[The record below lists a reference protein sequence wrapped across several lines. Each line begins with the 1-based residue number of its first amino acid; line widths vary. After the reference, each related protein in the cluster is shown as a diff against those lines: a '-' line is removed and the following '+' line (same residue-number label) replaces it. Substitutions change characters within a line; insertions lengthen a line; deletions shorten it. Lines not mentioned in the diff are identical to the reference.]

1 MNNISTILVEKSV
14 LDSELN
20 KRIQSFYNIETN
32 LINKTRSSIKAFLNH
47 LNDDLKVLIEFP
59 YVDKLYRD
67 TYYNYF
73 SSKTIEYS
81 RDCIR
86 LSIFKETFTET
97 DLFNV
102 ELIQNNYLG
111 FLIIRP
117 TFPNVIGRNV
127 INPIAFKQHD
137 IHICNLNLNST
148 CNYLKLSSNGFPHS
162 SQDQETMTCAE
173 TTLWSIVEYFGNK
186 YNEYRPLLP
195 SEIHTILSQFSFE
208 RQIPSNGLQASQI
221 SFALKKIGFGVRIYS
236 RNVYASEFDSILKT
250 YIESGIP
257 IVGVVQN
264 AQIGHALNIIGRTTY
279 TLENYGLLDTEQ
291 LRGDL
296 QIKDIN
302 KCKVDLV
309 FVDDNYAPYRT
320 ADISNPT
327 SYYSSADWGGC
338 RISNIIVPLY
348 PKIYMEAGEARKISK
363 DLLRLLPVLKN
374 RQIAIK
380 TFLTSSRSYKNYLIN
395 LTDIDEI
402 LKKILLS
409 LSMPKFIWI
418 TEIFDEKEFLN
429 KKCEGLIILDATEP
443 KEFHVI
449 GAVFEDSFIKKN
461 NKSGISAFRISN
473 SLFTSY
479 KDNLKYYGDN

>member
-1 MNNISTILVEKSV
+1 MNNISTILVNKATFNN
-14 LDSELN
+14 ELN
-20 KRIQSFYNIETN
+20 GRLESFYGIEKA
-32 LINKTRSSIKAFLNH
+32 LVAKVSSSINAYVDYLK
-47 LNDDLKVLIEFP
+47 DDLKFLIEFP

-73 SSKTIEYS
+73 SSKTIGYS

-86 LSIFKETFTET
+86 LSIFKPDFNEG
-97 DLFNV
+97 DLFDV
-102 ELIQNNYLG
+102 DLIKNNYLG
-111 FLIIRP
+111 FLILRP

-127 INPIAFKQHD
+127 VNPLAFKENN
-137 IHICNLNLNST
+137 INICNLNSNST

-162 SQDQETMTCAE
+162 SQDRETMTCAE

-186 YNEYRPLLP
+186 YNEYKPMLP
-195 SEIHTILSQFSFE
+195 SEIHEILSQFSFE

-236 RNVYASEFDSILKT
+236 QNVYTLEFDSILKT
-250 YIESGIP
+250 YVESGIP
-257 IVGVVQN
+257 IVGVIQN
-264 AQIGHALNIIGRTTY
+264 GQIGHALNIIGRSKFTI
-279 TLENYGLLDTEQ
+279 ENYGLLDVEH

-296 QIKDIN
+296 QLRDIN
-302 KCKVDLV
+302 KCKINLV

-320 ADISNPT
+320 ADISNPA
-327 SYYSSADWGGC
+327 SYYSSAEWSGC
-338 RISNIIVPLY
+338 RITNIIVPLY

-374 RQIAIK
+374 RKIAIK

-395 LTDIDEI
+395 LLDIDDT

-418 TEIFDEKEFLN
+418 TEIFDESEFLN
-429 KKCEGLIILDATEP
+429 DKCEGLIILDATEP

-449 GAVFEDSFIKKN
+449 GAVFEDNFVKKN
-461 NKSGISAFRISN
+461 NKSGISAFRVNKSM
-473 SLFTSY
+473 FTSY
-479 KDNLKYYGDN
+479 KDNLKYYGDD